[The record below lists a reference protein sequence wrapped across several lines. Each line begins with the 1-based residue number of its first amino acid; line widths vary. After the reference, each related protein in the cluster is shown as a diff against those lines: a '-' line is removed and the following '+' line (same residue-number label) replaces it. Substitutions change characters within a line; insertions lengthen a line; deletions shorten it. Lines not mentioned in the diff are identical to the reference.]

1 MPFDVTIFSDTLV
14 EGDETVNLMANS
26 PSNFAVVDPDS
37 ATLVI
42 VDDDSEYSYILNI
55 SSYMYIVGRRF
66 LLENNKVL
74 PLIGSALC
82 QLVTTIIVY

>member
-26 PSNFAVVDPDS
+26 PSNFADVDPDS

-42 VDDDSEYSYILNI
+42 VDDDSEYS
-55 SSYMYIVGRRF
+55 
-66 LLENNKVL
+66 
-74 PLIGSALC
+74 
-82 QLVTTIIVY
+82 